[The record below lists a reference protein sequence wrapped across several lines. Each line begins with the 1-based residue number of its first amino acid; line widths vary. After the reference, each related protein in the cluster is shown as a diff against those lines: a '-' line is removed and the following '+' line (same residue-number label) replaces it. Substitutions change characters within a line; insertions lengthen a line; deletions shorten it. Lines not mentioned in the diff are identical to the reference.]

1 MLKQATRISTYLSTL
16 LAVTAFT
23 WTVLDVRAE
32 EDSRIAV
39 FAAASLIEVV
49 QDIGVAYGQQDLGTL
64 LTVYASSAALARQIE
79 NGAPAD
85 VFLSANVAWI
95 THLIEQD
102 VLDAQ
107 SCAPIAANVLVLIAP
122 AQSDLDVD
130 LNNGAMLRDALKA
143 KRLVI
148 GDPAGVPAGM
158 YAKQALQSLDAY
170 EDLIPT
176 LIFASDVRMAL
187 AWVAR
192 NEVDAGI
199 VYGTDALIS
208 PDIRIVGNFPPASYE
223 PIIYWAGVTRTAK
236 PQATTF
242 IRFLR
247 SQTAQDIFTRHGFAT
262 MPQHIRQDTLPCSP

>member
-1 MLKQATRISTYLSTL
+1 MLKQATRISTYLLTL
-16 LAVTAFT
+16 FAVTAFT
-23 WTVLDVRAE
+23 STLLDVRAK
-32 EDSRIAV
+32 EDSQITV
-39 FAAASLIEVV
+39 FAAASLIDVV
-49 QDIGVAYGQQDLGTL
+49 EDIGVAYGQQNLGSL

-95 THLIEQD
+95 THLIEHD

-107 SCAPIAANVLVLIAP
+107 SRAPIAANVLVLIAP
-122 AQSDLDVD
+122 ALSDLEID
-130 LNNGAMLRDALKA
+130 LNNGSMLRDALKV

-148 GDPAGVPAGM
+148 GNPASVPAGM

-170 EDLIPT
+170 EALIPT
-176 LIFASDVRMAL
+176 LIFANDVRMAL

-199 VYGTDALIS
+199 VYGTDARIS
-208 PDIRIVGNFPPASYE
+208 SDIRIVGNFSPASYE
-223 PIIYWAGVTRTAK
+223 PIVYWAGVTRTAK

-247 SQTAQDIFTRHGFAT
+247 SQIAQDIFTRHGFVT
-262 MPQHIRQDTLPCSP
+262 MPPHAGLNTLPSSP